1 MKRIVFIS
9 VIMLFAAVAAFAQD
23 DGRRKVTRK
32 ERKALQARVDS
43 MLHARADS
51 AMLDSAFVLE
61 ADEVMFK
68 RGYTA
73 HVTSS
78 TNFVSVCGDRAV
90 VQVAF
95 NVPWSGFNGMGG
107 ITVEGRSC
115 YVGIRGRR
123 TVVGAQHV
131 SVARPHVG
139 LDAPERGIFVGPL
152 AAAISLHQALGVIY
166 YTPNTAYVAGRTLSE
181 NHPCKSL

>member
-23 DGRRKVTRK
+23 DGRRKMTRK

-61 ADEVMFK
+61 AGEVMFK

-107 ITVEGRSC
+107 ITVEGRISQ
-115 YVGIRGRR
+115 YERKTDKRGNVHLTMGVLGNGIS
-123 TVVGAQHV
+123 AQLFITLWAGGNKASV
-131 SVARPHVG
+131 SVQQNFYSGRITLNGVMVPFDESEVFKG
-139 LDAPERGIFVGPL
+139 M
-152 AAAISLHQALGVIY
+152 SL
-166 YTPNTAYVAGRTLSE
+166 
-181 NHPCKSL
+181 

>member
-23 DGRRKVTRK
+23 DGRRKMTRK

-78 TNFVSVCGDRAV
+78 TNFVSVSGDKAV

-107 ITVEGRSC
+107 ITVEGRISQ
-115 YVGIRGRR
+115 YERKTDKAGQKKNPHRLLSIRRR
-123 TVVGAQHV
+123 TGPFHLQHLNI
-131 SVARPHVG
+131 RQ
-139 LDAPERGIFVGPL
+139 F
-152 AAAISLHQALGVIY
+152 AIVNIAILLFHGYLLV
-166 YTPNTAYVAGRTLSE
+166 
-181 NHPCKSL
+181 

>member
-23 DGRRKVTRK
+23 DGQRKMTRK

-107 ITVEGRSC
+107 ITVEGRISQ
-115 YVGIRGRR
+115 YERKTDKRGNVYLTMGVLGNGIS
-123 TVVGAQHV
+123 AQLFITLWAGGNKASV
-131 SVARPHVG
+131 SVQQNFYSGRITLNGVMVPFEESEVFKG
-139 LDAPERGIFVGPL
+139 M
-152 AAAISLHQALGVIY
+152 SL
-166 YTPNTAYVAGRTLSE
+166 
-181 NHPCKSL
+181 